1 MSLDSDR
8 EVLKNELEKTTAVV
22 GPSPVLKES
31 NDSKKVGIGIR
42 TYSADIA
49 DIMRREKGSVIKIAL
64 AEQERRNAYKETKD
78 PTSTRNLIVILLG
91 VVFIVSGIL
100 IFVYTI
106 INRDAPISVSAP
118 IGSPSLIYSENQ
130 TQTDITSMTR
140 GNFFT
145 AIHNTLKADFAE
157 NETITNMFI
166 TNQSSIGKSLIS
178 VNILFD
184 KLGIRVPESLIN
196 SLTGQFMLGVYKV
209 EDKGNL
215 FLILKVKDFNQ
226 SFSARK
232 DWEVSMVN
240 DLVRLFKIDPKS
252 FSGDIFLKEFK
263 NSLTFNKESRN
274 LYDENGALVL
284 SYVYLDRNTIL
295 ITNHSPSVEEII
307 KRINSQSIK

>member
-1 MSLDSDR
+1 MSLDQDR

-22 GPSPVLKES
+22 GPSPLSKE
-31 NDSKKVGIGIR
+31 NTDSKKVGIGIR

-64 AEQERRNAYKETKD
+64 AEQERRKAYKETKD
-78 PTSTRNLIVILLG
+78 PTSTKNLIVILLG
-91 VVFIVSGIL
+91 VIFIVSGVL

-106 INRDAPISVSAP
+106 INRDAPVSVVAP
-118 IGSPSLIYSENQ
+118 IGSPSLVYSENQ

-145 AIHNTLKADFAE
+145 AVHNTAVASFAE

-184 KLGIRVPESLIN
+184 KLGIRVPESLVN

-215 FLILKVKDFNQ
+215 FLIIKVKDFNE
-226 SFSARK
+226 SFSAMK

-252 FSGDIFLKEFK
+252 FTGDIFLRTFQ
-263 NSLTFNKESRN
+263 SGVTFNKESRN
-274 LYDENGALVL
+274 LYDENGVLVF

-295 ITNHSPSVEEII
+295 MTSHTPSVEEII
-307 KRINSQSIK
+307 KRINSQSIR